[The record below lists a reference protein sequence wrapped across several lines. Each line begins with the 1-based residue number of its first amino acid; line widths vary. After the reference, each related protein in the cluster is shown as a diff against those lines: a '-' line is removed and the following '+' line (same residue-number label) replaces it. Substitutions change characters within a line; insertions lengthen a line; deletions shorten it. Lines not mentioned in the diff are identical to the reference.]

1 MEQSQAQHNCPEPGV
16 HEGVAFAD
24 YCAWRALNA
33 SRLKLAAKSMKHY
46 HEFVQPDTD
55 NLVLGRADHTATLE
69 PDRFPLEFTVWN
81 EGVRRGKKWEAFAE
95 ANSDKSILTQ
105 AQYADIL
112 KMRDAVRGDA
122 VAGPIVSGPGT
133 AEVSIVWVDE
143 PTGILCKGRL
153 DWIVDGVI
161 YDLKT
166 ARDVSPRRFGN
177 SAVEYGYDIS
187 AAFYIDAWLA
197 ATGEVA
203 TIELICVEKSAPWD
217 VVVVP
222 LGDDAIEAGRG
233 KYRKLLNE
241 VARCR
246 QRGEWPGIA
255 GGCKV
260 PLRYPEWARPQND
273 PAELVIEGQRVIV

>member
-1 MEQSQAQHNCPEPGV
+1 METERLPEPGTYSNIPF
-16 HEGVAFAD
+16 GD

-33 SRLKLAAKSMKHY
+33 SRLKLAARSMKHY
-46 HEFVQPDTD
+46 HEFVQPDND

-69 PDRFPLEFTVWN
+69 PDRFPLEFTVWD
-81 EGVRRGKKWEAFAE
+81 GATRRGKVWDAFKE
-95 ANSDKSILTQ
+95 ANAAKSILTKT
-105 AQYADIL
+105 QYADIL

-122 VAGPIVSGPGT
+122 VAGPIVSGTGA

-153 DWIVDGVI
+153 DWIAGGVI

-166 ARDVSPRRFGN
+166 ARDISPRRFAN
-177 SAVEYGYDIS
+177 ACVDYGYDIS
-187 AAFYIDAWLA
+187 AAFYTDGWRA
-197 ATGEVA
+197 ATGEEA
-203 TIELICVEKSAPWD
+203 TMELICVEKSAPWD

-222 LGDDAIEAGRG
+222 LGDDAIEAGRA
-233 KYRKLLNE
+233 KYRKLIDQ
-241 VARCR
+241 VSHCR

-260 PLRYPEWARPQND
+260 PLRYPEWAKPEND
-273 PAELVIEGQRVIV
+273 AAELVIDGQLITV